1 MKITV
6 FLFLNLITIQ
16 TYLKMAE
23 ENMFLTTQNN
33 VLIEKSKE
41 NSSIDYNNLL
51 NPDREVNKLTIN
63 IFF

>member
-1 MKITV
+1 
-6 FLFLNLITIQ
+6 
-16 TYLKMAE
+16 MAE

-33 VLIEKSKE
+33 ILIEKSKE

>member
-1 MKITV
+1 
-6 FLFLNLITIQ
+6 
-16 TYLKMAE
+16 MAE

-33 VLIEKSKE
+33 VLIENNKE
-41 NSSIDYNNLL
+41 NTSNNYNNLL